1 MGRIK
6 KRSGSPSKKTKL
18 SPPKDYEEWTNS
30 FQRSTI
36 YWDRGNQILEQD
48 KKGKKRFKLTD
59 RCCGNSPNKSHA
71 HVHDTDVKG
80 DRVSVYSASQNSR
93 FYKPFTEAKPKNLG
107 VKRKST
113 AQKIINI
120 ETPQTVSPNLSKQ
133 ELISSKELKKMA
145 AKIATVL

>member
-1 MGRIK
+1 
-6 KRSGSPSKKTKL
+6 
-18 SPPKDYEEWTNS
+18 
-30 FQRSTI
+30 
-36 YWDRGNQILEQD
+36 
-48 KKGKKRFKLTD
+48 
-59 RCCGNSPNKSHA
+59 
-71 HVHDTDVKG
+71 VHDTDFKG

-120 ETPQTVSPNLSKQ
+120 ETPQTVSPNLTKQ